1 MELNEMDI
9 FKFMSIKEVS
19 EKYGIPYRTVQNWKE
34 GCRKSPSYIISMINR
49 IQELEEENSS
59 LRIDIDFWK
68 YKAQKK
74 N

>member
-1 MELNEMDI
+1 MDI

-19 EKYGIPYRTVQNWKE
+19 DKYSIPYRTVQNWKE
-34 GCRKSPSYIISMINR
+34 GSRKAPSYIISMISK
-49 IQELEEENSS
+49 IEDLEEENSS
-59 LRIDIDFWK
+59 LRIDLDFWK